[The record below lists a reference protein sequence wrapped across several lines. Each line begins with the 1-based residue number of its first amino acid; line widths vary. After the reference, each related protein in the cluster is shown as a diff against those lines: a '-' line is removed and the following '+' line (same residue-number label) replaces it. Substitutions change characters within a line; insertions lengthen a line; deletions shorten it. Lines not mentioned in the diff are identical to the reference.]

1 MKKTYFAP
9 EIKVVNIPA
18 QKILAG
24 SDVAIDKE
32 TDLDSVEESNIEW
45 N

>member
-1 MKKTYFAP
+1 MKKTYFTP

-24 SDVAIDKE
+24 SDLDID
-32 TDLDSVEESNIEW
+32 TTTNLDNVENENIEW

>member
-24 SDVAIDKE
+24 SDVDID
-32 TDLDSVEESNIEW
+32 TTTNLDTQESIEW